1 MKYVA
6 IGVVGNDMIN
16 IHIGDTLED
25 TLEYFV
31 DDYGKDPLLLL
42 SEKEYN
48 NGKNNIKKGRRR
60 IAMSKTYDNHRF

>member
-6 IGVVGNDMIN
+6 IGIGWNGMIN
-16 IHIGDTLED
+16 IHTGDTLED

-31 DDYGKDPLLLL
+31 DDHGKDPLLLL

-48 NGKNNIKKGRRR
+48 NGKNNIKKGSRK